1 MTAPED
7 PLIERT
13 AVSKPESH
21 VVERSITVR
30 APADAVYQLVV
41 DVERW
46 PQLIRSVAHIERT
59 AHGAASD
66 EVRVWAV
73 RGHDQAASWTSYRD
87 LDHEA
92 RTVAFRNDPPAGP
105 TASSGGEWRV
115 REGAD
120 GTSELTVR
128 HTFVLADG
136 VPAAAAAEVSAGV
149 GQHAEAQLGELAY
162 AAEHREELA
171 ELTISF
177 EDPLFIGGTAEDSY
191 ALLYRAREWPDRFPH
206 VTRIDMTEDE
216 RGIQFFDMDTLT
228 PDGRAHTTRS
238 VRVCMPHHKIVY
250 KQISLAPLLT
260 AHTGHWLFTETPEG
274 VVASARHTATINPDA
289 LDLLFPGATVQDA
302 RAYLRKALS
311 ANSVSNLRF
320 AKEYAEELAE
330 RRARERAESRAR
342 ETARA

>member
-1 MTAPED
+1 M
-7 PLIERT
+7 
-13 AVSKPESH
+13 SKPESH
-21 VVERSITVR
+21 VVERSTAVR
-30 APADAVYQLVV
+30 APADAVYELVV

-46 PQLIRSVAHIERT
+46 PQLIRSVAHVERT
-59 AHGAASD
+59 VHGAESD

-73 RGHDQAASWTSYRD
+73 RGHDRAAAWTSYRT
-87 LDHEA
+87 LDRAA
-92 RTVAFRNDPPAGP
+92 RTVAFRNDPPTGP
-105 TASSGGEWRV
+105 TRSSEGEWLV
-115 REGAD
+115 RETAG
-120 GTSELTVR
+120 GTSELVSR

-136 VPAAAAAEVSAGV
+136 VPEQAAAEVAARIAEHAAG
-149 GQHAEAQLGELAY
+149 QLEELAY

-171 ELTISF
+171 ALTISF

-274 VVASARHTATINPDA
+274 IVASARHTATINPDA

-320 AKEYAEELAE
+320 AKEYAEERAE
-330 RRARERAESRAR
+330 RRARERAERRAR
-342 ETARA
+342 ETAHA